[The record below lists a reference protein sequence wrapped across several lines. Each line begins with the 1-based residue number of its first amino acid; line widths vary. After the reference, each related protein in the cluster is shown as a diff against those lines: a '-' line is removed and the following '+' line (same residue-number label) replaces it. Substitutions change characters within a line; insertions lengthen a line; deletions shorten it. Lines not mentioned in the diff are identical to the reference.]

1 MSSRL
6 CLNKIL
12 RFKYVNIN
20 MSYDYK
26 AGSYTQAR
34 FQDFS
39 KGGQGLGT
47 GIFPE
52 KERAKQQ

>member
-1 MSSRL
+1 MSYRL
-6 CLNKIL
+6 CLNEIR

-20 MSYDYK
+20 MSYDCK
-26 AGSYTQAR
+26 AGAYTQSR